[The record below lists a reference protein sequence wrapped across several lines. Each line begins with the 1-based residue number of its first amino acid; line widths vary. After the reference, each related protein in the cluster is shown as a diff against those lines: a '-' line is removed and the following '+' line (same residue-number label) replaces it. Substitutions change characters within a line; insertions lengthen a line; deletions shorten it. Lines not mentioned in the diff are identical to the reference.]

1 MSEKDILEIL
11 DEKVALGQSARVN
24 FNVAK
29 LHTQNSID
37 VPVIIER
44 SKKPGPTVLIT
55 AGIHGDEVNGVEIV
69 RQIIA
74 KGINKPKRGTI
85 ICIPVINVFG
95 FIHMDRL
102 FPDGRDLNR
111 VFPGSKN
118 GSLASRVA
126 HQLMTKIVP
135 HADLILDFH
144 TGGADRFNAAQV
156 RVVKNEVVLDE
167 LAETFGAPFIF
178 YSKNLGNSF
187 RNSAYRKGIPML
199 LFEGG
204 KSFNI
209 HNTITNTGVNGTKRV
224 LSHLEMLRS
233 PFKVSKPKK
242 EAVKI
247 LESKWL
253 RASYSG
259 MFKPTISINSLV
271 EKGEVL
277 GNITD
282 PYGNFN
288 HFIKAPNSGYI
299 FNINQSPLVYQG
311 DAIFHISTK
320 LED

>member
-118 GSLASRVA
+118 GSLASSVA
-126 HQLMTKIVP
+126 HQLMTKVVP

-144 TGGADRFNAAQV
+144 TGGADRFNAAQI

-167 LAETFGAPFIF
+167 LAKTFGAPFIF

-187 RNSAYRKGIPML
+187 RN
-199 LFEGG
+199 
-204 KSFNI
+204 
-209 HNTITNTGVNGTKRV
+209 
-224 LSHLEMLRS
+224 
-233 PFKVSKPKK
+233 
-242 EAVKI
+242 
-247 LESKWL
+247 
-253 RASYSG
+253 
-259 MFKPTISINSLV
+259 
-271 EKGEVL
+271 
-277 GNITD
+277 
-282 PYGNFN
+282 
-288 HFIKAPNSGYI
+288 
-299 FNINQSPLVYQG
+299 
-311 DAIFHISTK
+311 
-320 LED
+320 